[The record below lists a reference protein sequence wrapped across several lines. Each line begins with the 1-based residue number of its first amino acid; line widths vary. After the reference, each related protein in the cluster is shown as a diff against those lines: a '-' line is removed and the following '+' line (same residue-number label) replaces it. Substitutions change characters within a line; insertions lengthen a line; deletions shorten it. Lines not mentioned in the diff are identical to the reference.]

1 MIGITKS
8 EFENSLFRQ
17 DVVEYYLNMSIED
30 IRYKFGDIILNIVD
44 YETNDAHHC
53 YDVFEHTLLTVRDIP
68 YGELSR
74 EELLLLKIA
83 AFLHDVS
90 KPTLQEG
97 QRNNIESSK
106 MAENFLIELGYSL
119 EEIKRI
125 CFYIEHINDFVHY
138 KDEVPYYYEHSAVI
152 RKISALS
159 ISEKMIE
166 NAYDFKSCGI
176 DELQTKA
183 LCYYLVRDEEW
194 PLYEDVKG
202 NEVYIEPLNIPKA
215 INKVL
220 DSKRDFIPTL
230 KDYKMLVK
238 LSISNYKAQAKR
250 TFRRGKLVA
259 TRAEKVRV
267 AAIIEAILPEAYKIY
282 KAAVER
288 YQVDSELTHALV
300 DITNEYNELVAMNQ
314 VEQMR
319 EDNAKN
325 LMNKF
330 NDMKIRLT
338 MKS

>member
-8 EFENSLFRQ
+8 EFENSLFRE
-17 DVVEYYLNMSIED
+17 DVVSYYLNMKRED
-30 IRYKFGDIILNIVD
+30 IEYKFGDIILNIVD
-44 YETNDAHHC
+44 FNPNSAHHC
-53 YDVFEHTLLTVRDIP
+53 FDVFEHTLLTVRDIP

-83 AFLHDVS
+83 AFLHDVA

-97 QRNNIESSK
+97 ESNAKKSSK
-106 MAENFLIELGYSL
+106 MAERFLIELGYSL
-119 EEIKRI
+119 DEIQRI
-125 CFYIEHINDFVHY
+125 CFYIEHINDFVYY

-159 ISEKMIE
+159 IAEKMIE

-176 DELQTKA
+176 SELQMKG

-194 PLYEDVKG
+194 PIFEDIKG
-202 NEVYIEPLNIPKA
+202 NEVKIEPLNIPKA
-215 INKVL
+215 IIQVL
-220 DSKRDFIPTL
+220 DAKKDFIPTL

-282 KAAVER
+282 NAAVDR
-288 YQVDSELTHALV
+288 YKVDSELTHALI
-300 DITNEYNELVAMNQ
+300 DITNEYNELIAMNQ

-338 MKS
+338 MK